1 MQLKRKPSRTFS
13 QRSIHGRIAH
23 EIGQQIL
30 RGDLAP
36 GEVLPNET
44 DLGADFGVS
53 RTVLREAIKV
63 LAAKGLVE
71 SRTKVGT
78 RVKARDQWNMLDPD
92 VLSWSLASH
101 DAESY
106 ALAVSEMRRVLE
118 PAGAALAAQRATPE
132 EIARI
137 RATYEAMEAAGTKT
151 EDSVYHDLRFHL
163 SILEATGNPFLVS
176 MGHVIESAIAFNIKL
191 SVEMPNLRVQS
202 LPLHRIVLER
212 IEKRD
217 PRGAQAAMVKLL
229 QEAQSD
235 IEHILARGGS
245 GRTARNGSGRRL
257 RQAHR

>member
-1 MQLKRKPSRTFS
+1 
-13 QRSIHGRIAH
+13 
-23 EIGQQIL
+23 
-30 RGDLAP
+30 
-36 GEVLPNET
+36 
-44 DLGADFGVS
+44 
-53 RTVLREAIKV
+53 
-63 LAAKGLVE
+63 
-71 SRTKVGT
+71 
-78 RVKARDQWNMLDPD
+78 MLDPD

-101 DAESY
+101 DAEAY

-191 SVEMPNLRVQS
+191 SIKMPNLRVQS

-229 QEAQSD
+229 QEAQTD

-245 GRTARNGSGRRL
+245 GRAARTGSGRRL

>member
-1 MQLKRKPSRTFS
+1 VQVKRKPSRMFS

-44 DLGADFGVS
+44 DLGVGFGVS

-71 SRTKVGT
+71 SRTKIGT

-101 DAESY
+101 DAEEY

-118 PAGAALAAQRATPE
+118 PAGAALAAQRATAE
-132 EIARI
+132 QIGRI
-137 RATYEAMEAAGTKT
+137 RATYEAMEAAGRNAEEST
-151 EDSVYHDLRFHL
+151 EHDLRFHL
-163 SILEATGNPFLVS
+163 SILEATNNPFLVS

-191 SVEMPNLRVQS
+191 SLQFPNLRVQS
-202 LPLHRIVLER
+202 VPLHRMVLER
-212 IEKRD
+212 IEKGD

-229 QEAQSD
+229 QEAQMD
-235 IEHILARGGS
+235 IERILARPR
-245 GRTARNGSGRRL
+245 GRAARAAATRQL
-257 RQAHR
+257 RKAHR

>member
-1 MQLKRKPSRTFS
+1 MQVKRKPSRMFS

-30 RGDLAP
+30 RGDLEP

-44 DLGADFGVS
+44 DLGTGFGVS

-92 VLSWSLASH
+92 VLSWSLVSH

-132 EIARI
+132 QIARI
-137 RATYEAMEAAGTKT
+137 RATYEAMEAAGAKT

-191 SVEMPNLRVQS
+191 SIKMPNLRVQS

-212 IEKRD
+212 IEKGD

-229 QEAQSD
+229 QEAQMD
-235 IEHILARGGS
+235 IERILARRRGG
-245 GRTARNGSGRRL
+245 RAARAASTRRL
-257 RQAHR
+257 RWAHR

>member
-1 MQLKRKPSRTFS
+1 MQPRRKPSRTFS
-13 QRSIHGRIAH
+13 QSSIHGRIAH

-30 RGDLAP
+30 RGDLEP
-36 GEVLPNET
+36 GETLPSES
-44 DLGADFGVS
+44 DLGAGLGVS

-71 SRTKVGT
+71 SRTKIGT
-78 RVKARDQWNMLDPD
+78 RVKARDEWNLLDPD

-132 EIARI
+132 QIARI
-137 RATYEAMEAAGTKT
+137 RAAYEAMEAAGRKT
-151 EDSVYHDLRFHL
+151 EDSIDHDLRFHL
-163 SILEATGNPFLVS
+163 AVLEATGNPFLVS

-191 SVEMPNLRVQS
+191 SVEFPNLRVQS
-202 LPLHRIVLER
+202 LPLHRMVLER
-212 IEKRD
+212 IEKGD

-229 QEAQSD
+229 QEAQID
-235 IEHILARGGS
+235 IERILARGRGK
-245 GRTARNGSGRRL
+245 RVVRAAATRRL
-257 RQAHR
+257 RRTNR

>member
-1 MQLKRKPSRTFS
+1 LQLKRKPSRMFS

-30 RGDLAP
+30 RGDLQP
-36 GEVLPNET
+36 GEVLPNEI
-44 DLGADFGVS
+44 DLGAGFGVS

-71 SRTKVGT
+71 SRTKIGT
-78 RVKARDQWNMLDPD
+78 RVKPRDQWNMLDPD
-92 VLSWSLASH
+92 VLSWSLVSNE
-101 DAESY
+101 AEDY

-132 EIARI
+132 QVARI
-137 RATYEAMEAAGTKT
+137 RAAFEAMEAAGLNT

-163 SILEATGNPFLVS
+163 AILEATGNPFLVS

-191 SVEMPNLRVQS
+191 SVEFPSLRVQS
-202 LPLHRIVLER
+202 VPLHRSVLER
-212 IEKRD
+212 IEKGD

-229 QEAQSD
+229 QEAQMD
-235 IEHILARGGS
+235 IERILARPR
-245 GRTARNGSGRRL
+245 GRAARAASTRRL
-257 RQAHR
+257 RKAHR

>member
-1 MQLKRKPSRTFS
+1 MQVKRKPSRMFS

-36 GEVLPNET
+36 GEVLPSEI
-44 DLGADFGVS
+44 DLGVGMGVS

-71 SRTKVGT
+71 SRTKIGT

-101 DAESY
+101 DAEEY

-132 EIARI
+132 QIARI
-137 RATYEAMEAAGTKT
+137 RATYEAMEAAGGNTG
-151 EDSVYHDLRFHL
+151 DSVYHDLRFHL

-176 MGHVIESAIAFNIKL
+176 MGHLIESAIAFNIKL
-191 SVEMPNLRVQS
+191 SLEFPTLRVQS

-212 IEKRD
+212 IEKGD
-217 PRGAQAAMVKLL
+217 PRGAQAAMVNLL
-229 QEAQSD
+229 QEAQMD
-235 IEHILARGGS
+235 IERILARSRDGGA
-245 GRTARNGSGRRL
+245 ARAASARRL